1 MPELTGEKKDQKKE
15 RDTKLRL
22 ASSITL
28 IQKLTLLVPGTV
40 LGTKWAINVCWMNKR
55 TGLCKETDRSFNR
68 RENGQNRYRQFF
80 PEQHKNPHWFKR
92 EESLVYTEADI
103 LNKETASF
111 CSVPAHNSRRRIF
124 NCFCRSRSGFVLFLP
139 NYSATYIH
147 PNARGR
153 LALFHAVLCLPMS
166 LETATQLQ
174 RRVWQN
180 TLAFG
185 RKIKLKLKNPG
196 WAASPPITLK
206 KTMTRRLFLVGSWA
220 HFLFWERDPEFC
232 LTVHAHVCVIY
243 DIPFTTGI

>member
-1 MPELTGEKKDQKKE
+1 MPELTGEKKDQNKE

-124 NCFCRSRSGFVLFLP
+124 NCFCRSRSDLFCSSLITVP
-139 NYSATYIH
+139 RTSTQMPEGDWLCFTLSSAS
-147 PNARGR
+147 
-153 LALFHAVLCLPMS
+153 LC
-166 LETATQLQ
+166 
-174 RRVWQN
+174 RW
-180 TLAFG
+180 
-185 RKIKLKLKNPG
+185 
-196 WAASPPITLK
+196 
-206 KTMTRRLFLVGSWA
+206 RRLLSSR
-220 HFLFWERDPEFC
+220 EESDK
-232 LTVHAHVCVIY
+232 
-243 DIPFTTGI
+243 IPWLLAGR